1 MDPNDL
7 LIGSTLDIPGKIVS
21 FFQTILDMITSVI
34 SALQTLYTTL
44 QDFDTMI
51 VDMADTNGSSQFS
64 GMPVVEAIGTFRYLV
79 GDVAFY
85 MIYLTVLFGC
95 LWTIYVLVTKLY

>member
-64 GMPVVEAIGTFRYLV
+64 GMPVMLPFT
-79 GDVAFY
+79 
-85 MIYLTVLFGC
+85 
-95 LWTIYVLVTKLY
+95 

>member
-34 SALQTLYTTL
+34 SA
-44 QDFDTMI
+44 DRK
-51 VDMADTNGSSQFS
+51 S
-64 GMPVVEAIGTFRYLV
+64 VV
-79 GDVAFY
+79 
-85 MIYLTVLFGC
+85 
-95 LWTIYVLVTKLY
+95 